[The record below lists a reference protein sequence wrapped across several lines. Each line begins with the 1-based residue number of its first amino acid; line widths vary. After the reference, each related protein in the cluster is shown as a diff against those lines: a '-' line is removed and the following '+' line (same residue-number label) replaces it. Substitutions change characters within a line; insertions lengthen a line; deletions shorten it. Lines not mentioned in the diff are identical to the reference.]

1 MVRLLLPLLLSLPTC
16 CTSLSG
22 ITPVRRE
29 GKVQC
34 LTTLPDWSL
43 TFPAAVVE
51 ECPQRCAELG
61 PIGCVWLA
69 ITRSADGGF
78 MCFVHD
84 DAMVE
89 PLQDCEHDESSLAV
103 DADFEYGNV
112 LRPPYRQTPP
122 PDWAAATACAS
133 PSHRAATNATSKTAR
148 SKVATCT
155 PVCNP
160 TGSEPAR
167 ILLRVESEPQ

>member
-1 MVRLLLPLLLSLPTC
+1 
-16 CTSLSG
+16 
-22 ITPVRRE
+22 VRRE

-103 DADFEYGNV
+103 DADFEVWERSETSLPSN
-112 LRPPYRQTPP
+112 
-122 PDWAAATACAS
+122 ATAGLGGCDCVCVTIA
-133 PSHRAATNATSKTAR
+133 PGGNECDEQNGALEGCYVHAGLQSHGIR
-148 SKVATCT
+148 TCT
-155 PVCNP
+155 HPVAC
-160 TGSEPAR
+160 
-167 ILLRVESEPQ
+167 RV